1 MNEILIKKIT
11 SGRLWLTIITGFVF
25 AYAVYKQIID
35 NGATASIITAVFMS
49 YFAKEKQHD
58 GTTDT
63 DRTST

>member
-25 AYAVYKQIID
+25 AYAVYKQFID

-49 YFAKEKQHD
+49 YFSKKPEQGGDHQI
-58 GTTDT
+58 
-63 DRTST
+63 